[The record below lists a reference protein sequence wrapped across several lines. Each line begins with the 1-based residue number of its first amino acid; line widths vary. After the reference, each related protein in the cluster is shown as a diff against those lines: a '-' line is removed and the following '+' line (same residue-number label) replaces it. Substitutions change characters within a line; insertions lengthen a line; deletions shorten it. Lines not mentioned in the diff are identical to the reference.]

1 MTVRI
6 VIDIPDD
13 FVPIDGDAFDAVR
26 DALAH
31 FDIPGTLQ
39 VVTEPQP

>member
-1 MTVRI
+1 MAIRI
-6 VIDIPDD
+6 LIEIPAD
-13 FVPIDGDAFDAVR
+13 FVPVDGDAFDAVR

-31 FDIPGTLQ
+31 FDIPATLQ